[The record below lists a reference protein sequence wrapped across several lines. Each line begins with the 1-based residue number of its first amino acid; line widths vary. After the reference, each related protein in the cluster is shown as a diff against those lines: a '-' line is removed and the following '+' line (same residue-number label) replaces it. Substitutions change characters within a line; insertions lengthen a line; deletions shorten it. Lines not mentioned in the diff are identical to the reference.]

1 MNMLTFFQLYNS
13 EESCKSLFVDAR
25 LKAGVICR
33 RCNSTDHYWLKSKER
48 FRCKSCRYETTLR
61 SGTALQYSKLP
72 YRYWCYAVVILAS
85 RNATVSTLEIQ
96 RMLGHKHYL
105 PIWSLVQKL
114 QVCMGLCL
122 QRRQSVRVTGFA
134 DGFVSA
140 VAMASESQKPGISQV
155 PVRAKS
161 ALHES
166 DITRQRKKQQSY
178 RGSIYL
184 EAMGLKLQWP
194 GRSLYH
200 PRVLRASETQNH
212 STGSSAP
219 ADIPHN
225 SCQAFEPVMKKQ
237 PRLRLAIYAAKS
249 KLENAHHYV
258 STRYLQNYLSAYCF
272 MNSYIHHTEN
282 QLDELLNILL
292 MDKTS

>member
-1 MNMLTFFQLYNS
+1 MLTFFLLYNS

-33 RCNSTDHYWLKSKER
+33 RCNSTDHYWLKSRER
-48 FRCKSCRYETTLR
+48 FRCKSCRYETTIR

-96 RMLGHKHYL
+96 RMLGHKHYQ

-114 QVCMGLCL
+114 QVCMGLCI
-122 QRRQSVRVTGFA
+122 QRRHTVHVTGFA

-140 VAMASESQKPGISQV
+140 VAMASGSHKPGLSKV

-161 ALHES
+161 ARHES
-166 DITRQRKKQQSY
+166 DVTRTRKKQQGSQ
-178 RGSIYL
+178 GSIYL

-194 GRSLYH
+194 GRSRYYLSK
-200 PRVLRASETQNH
+200 LLASETHNH
-212 STGSSAP
+212 STRSSAK
-219 ADIPHN
+219 ADRSHG
-225 SCQAFEPVMKKQ
+225 SCQPVLKKQ
-237 PRLRLAIYAAKS
+237 PRLHLAIHAAKS
-249 KLENAHHYV
+249 KLENAHHFV

-272 MNSYIHHTEN
+272 MNSYIHQAEN
-282 QLDELLNILL
+282 QLDELLGVLL